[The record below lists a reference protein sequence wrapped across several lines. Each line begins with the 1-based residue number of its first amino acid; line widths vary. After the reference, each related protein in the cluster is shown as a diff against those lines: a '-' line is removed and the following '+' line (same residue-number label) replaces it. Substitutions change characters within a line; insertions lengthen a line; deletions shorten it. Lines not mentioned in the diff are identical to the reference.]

1 MTIWDRLAA
10 EPDALEVIQH
20 VLQVHHDD
28 YEDKNCGWN
37 LRIGQL
43 LSMIRGFRENDFRGQ
58 PPAREKE
65 DGSGNTGEARAADQG
80 RAGR

>member
-10 EPDALEVIQH
+10 EPDAPEVIQH
-20 VLQVHHDD
+20 VLQTHHDD

-43 LSMIRGFRENDFRGQ
+43 LSMLKDFEKTVSRDPIRAT
-58 PPAREKE
+58 PAEER
-65 DGSGNTGEARAADQG
+65 
-80 RAGR
+80 